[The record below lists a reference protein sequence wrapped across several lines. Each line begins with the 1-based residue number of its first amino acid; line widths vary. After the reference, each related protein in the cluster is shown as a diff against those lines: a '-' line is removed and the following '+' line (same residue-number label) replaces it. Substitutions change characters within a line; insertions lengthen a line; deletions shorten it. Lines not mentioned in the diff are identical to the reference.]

1 MRCGLPDRYVELK
14 GGNLV
19 LSTTVEKPPENIPS
33 FNSGIPDNQLF
44 QREQQKPGSGV
55 LDVQC
60 LHVGPTLVVRITDH
74 ADSRKGKR
82 QLVL

>member
-14 GGNLV
+14 GANLV
-19 LSTTVEKPPENIPS
+19 LAKANEKISESAPISTQ
-33 FNSGIPDNQLF
+33 GIPQTQHF
-44 QREQQKPGSGV
+44 QREQQKPGSGI

-74 ADSRKGKR
+74 ADTKAKSKERKR
-82 QLVL
+82 